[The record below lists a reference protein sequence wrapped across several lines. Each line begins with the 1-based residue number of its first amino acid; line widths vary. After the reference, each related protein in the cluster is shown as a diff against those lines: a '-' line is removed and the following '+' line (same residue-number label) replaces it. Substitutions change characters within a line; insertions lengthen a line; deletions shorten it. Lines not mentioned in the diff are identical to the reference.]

1 MKTKMEYKRLGD
13 IATYIN
19 GYAFKPE
26 QWGVSG
32 LPIIRIQNLTSS
44 DSQMNYF
51 DGEIDEKYIVNQGDV
66 LIAWSASLG
75 VYEWQREEALLNQH
89 IFKVVFDKIEVDKT
103 YFKFMV
109 SQALNLATKYLHG
122 STMKHI
128 TKRYF
133 DEIEIPFPV
142 FSVQNKIGEI
152 LEKASNLQ
160 KKRQSQITAL
170 DELTQSLF
178 LEMFGDPRAKDLSWK
193 IGTIKDLTEST
204 QYGSSQK
211 ASESEGKYPILRMNN
226 IDYIGNW
233 DFTSL
238 KFIDLS
244 EGELEKYTVRKG
256 DILFN
261 RTNSKELVGKT
272 AVFNEEETYAYAGY
286 LIRLRVNERA
296 NPEFV
301 SSYLNSKYGKSILLN
316 KAKSIVGMANINAQE
331 LKTIPIYLPP
341 KELQD
346 EFGHKKRAILEK
358 KKVLLNAHI
367 EMENLYN
374 SLLQKAFKGE
384 LFKEQ

>member
-26 QWGVSG
+26 QWGING
-32 LPIIRIQNLTSS
+32 LPIIRIQNLTNS

-51 DGEIDEKYIVNQGDV
+51 NDEIDEKYIVKQGDV

-133 DEIEIPFPV
+133 DEIEIPFPA
-142 FSVQNKIGEI
+142 FSVQNQIGEI

-160 KKRQSQITAL
+160 IKRQSQITAL

-178 LEMFGDPRAKDLSWK
+178 LEIFGDPISNSKHWEFRTLKDLGEWK
-193 IGTIKDLTEST
+193 SGGTPLKSKKEY
-204 QYGSSQK
+204 YGGNIPWLSS
-211 ASESEGKYPILRMNN
+211 
-226 IDYIGNW
+226 
-233 DFTSL
+233 
-238 KFIDLS
+238 
-244 EGELEKYTVRKG
+244 GELNDIYVSKSLEYITDKAVKESSTKY
-256 DILFN
+256 I
-261 RTNSKELVGKT
+261 KEG
-272 AVFNEEETYAYAGY
+272 
-286 LIRLRVNERA
+286 
-296 NPEFV
+296 
-301 SSYLNSKYGKSILLN
+301 SILLGMYDTAAL
-316 KAKSIVGMANINAQE
+316 KSSIVKMNCTCNQAIAFSKLNNTVSTIYIYKYIQMAKE
-331 LKTIPIYLPP
+331 HLKRQQRGVRQKNMNLSMIKNLIVMYPP
-341 KELQD
+341 LDIQLQF
-346 EFGHKKRAILEK
+346 EEKFLIIEEK
-358 KKVLLNAHI
+358 KQLMIEGLNKLKVLY
-367 EMENLYN
+367 E
-374 SLLQKAFKGE
+374 SLLQKAFKGQ
-384 LFKEQ
+384 LFQEQ

>member
-1 MKTKMEYKRLGD
+1 MEYLSD
-13 IATYIN
+13 ITNNLDNLRKPLNAQERELIRKYKTYPYCGANGVLEYVDEFIFDEKILCIAEDGGEWGYNQKCTYIMN
-19 GYAFKPE
+19 EPCWVNNHAHVLTAKDK
-26 QWGVSG
+26 VSLEYLSIYLNFIDLNKFITG
-32 LPIIRIQNLTSS
+32 TTRGKLTKSALEMIQIPLPS
-44 DSQMNYF
+44 Y
-51 DGEIDEKYIVNQGDV
+51 
-66 LIAWSASLG
+66 
-75 VYEWQREEALLNQH
+75 
-89 IFKVVFDKIEVDKT
+89 
-103 YFKFMV
+103 
-109 SQALNLATKYLHG
+109 TKQ
-122 STMKHI
+122 
-128 TKRYF
+128 
-133 DEIEIPFPV
+133 IEIV
-142 FSVQNKIGEI
+142 S
-152 LEKASNLQ
+152 LLQ
-160 KKRQSQITAL
+160 KVKDIIQKRESQITAL

-178 LEMFGDPRAKDLSWK
+178 LEMFGDPRANDLNWE
-193 IGTIKDLTEST
+193 IGTINDLTEST

-226 IDYIGNW
+226 IDYSGNW

-244 EGELEKYTVRKG
+244 EGELEKYTVRPG

-301 SSYLNSKYGKSILLN
+301 SNYLNSKYGKSILLN

-358 KKVLLNAHI
+358 KKILLNAHK

-384 LFKEQ
+384 LFQEQ